1 VAALVAAGTT
11 GVKMEIEVSGGG
23 RRQTYQKPVTLSAD
37 VISSASPAPV
47 PVGSS
52 SFALLD
58 SSSNQWII
66 SIDPDGILSATKTP

>member
-1 VAALVAAGTT
+1 MAALVAAGTT
-11 GVKMEIEVSGGG
+11 GVKMEIEVSASG
-23 RRQTYQKPVTLSAD
+23 RRQTYQKAVTLSAD

-47 PVGSS
+47 PAGSS

-66 SIDPDGILSATKTP
+66 YIDPDGTLSATKTP

>member
-1 VAALVAAGTT
+1 
-11 GVKMEIEVSGGG
+11 
-23 RRQTYQKPVTLSAD
+23 
-37 VISSASPAPV
+37 V

-66 SIDPDGILSATKTP
+66 SIDPDGTLSATKTP